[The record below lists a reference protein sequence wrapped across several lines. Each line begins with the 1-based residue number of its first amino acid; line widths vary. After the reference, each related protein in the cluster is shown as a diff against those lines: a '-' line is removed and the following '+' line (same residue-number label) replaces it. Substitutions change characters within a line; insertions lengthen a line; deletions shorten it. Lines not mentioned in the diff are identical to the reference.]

1 MLGVYFCIAVFSQP
15 FAAFISVKAPTVK
28 ASRLTQAT
36 SVLTAIRQSPLLS
49 STFAKTIKAFTVT
62 NSAVDNSVL
71 LDKTTNPAPVSQ
83 DRESAYSRSTP
94 VSIDVAFEQAG
105 SIEIGAPVVF
115 QGRKLGEV
123 SAIAE
128 SSCEKLAKNST
139 PGQISSCGF
148 IVTLNLTPE
157 FPLVK
162 GTVALQTTQQSSIS
176 SKEKGS
182 LDFGSAKALT
192 FPKTVI
198 ELLVPSQS
206 QGNPTGP
213 TKSGPTKSLTLA
225 KSLPGY
231 SSFEEFWASTDP
243 SIW

>member
-1 MLGVYFCIAVFSQP
+1 MKRAAQIFVSLIFIVWI
-15 FAAFISVKAPTVK
+15 FASV
-28 ASRLTQAT
+28 S
-36 SVLTAIRQSPLLS
+36 LL
-49 STFAKTIKAFTVT
+49 
-62 NSAVDNSVL
+62 
-71 LDKTTNPAPVSQ
+71 
-83 DRESAYSRSTP
+83 
-94 VSIDVAFEQAG
+94 
-105 SIEIGAPVVF
+105 
-115 QGRKLGEV
+115 QGRNELQQ
-123 SAIAE
+123 S
-128 SSCEKLAKNST
+128 LAYT
-139 PGQISSCGF
+139 EATAVAAATQEAHTLATQIELQE
-148 IVTLNLTPE
+148 T
-157 FPLVK
+157 
-162 GTVALQTTQQSSIS
+162 TVALQTTQQSSIS

-213 TKSGPTKSLTLA
+213 NKSLTLA